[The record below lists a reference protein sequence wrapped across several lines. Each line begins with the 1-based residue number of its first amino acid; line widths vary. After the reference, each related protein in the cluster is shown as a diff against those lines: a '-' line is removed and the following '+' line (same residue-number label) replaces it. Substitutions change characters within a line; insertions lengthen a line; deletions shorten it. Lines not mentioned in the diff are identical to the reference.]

1 MIASTGVKPSSRS
14 TTKQKPKPKAK
25 RASRSVPRTTP
36 RDAAPSPLPVTAT
49 NVAVET
55 IRRTVV
61 GEPPSARHL
70 EVLYA
75 ALQLISERG
84 YAGASLREL
93 ARRLGVSQPSLYH
106 YFTSK
111 EDLVDQIIS
120 HLGQS
125 MFQSLAPPELPAH
138 ADGIP
143 TFLVKFLVQLYRDET
158 YPRFVR
164 FVFLTAL
171 EQPRHRAAVR
181 RLYTEQGETTMRFVL
196 APYAARGEIDLEEGV
211 RLLQLIIRGIGLA
224 FIEERVLYQN
234 DRAEEFL
241 QGLIEYAER
250 AGQTLVRAARPVG
263 KKSR

>member
-1 MIASTGVKPSSRS
+1 MIASAGVKPSSRS
-14 TTKQKPKPKAK
+14 TSKSKSKPK
-25 RASRSVPRTTP
+25 RTP
-36 RDAAPSPLPVTAT
+36 RAASASTTATPLPSAAPHPHT
-49 NVAVET
+49 NVAVDA
-55 IRRTVV
+55 IRRTVA
-61 GEPPSARHL
+61 GEPPSPRHL

-125 MFQSLAPPELPAH
+125 MFQSLAPPALPAH

-181 RLYTEQGETTMRFVL
+181 RLYTEQGETTMRLVL

-241 QGLIEYAER
+241 QELIEYAER
-250 AGQTLVRAARPVG
+250 AGQTLVRAARPT
-263 KKSR
+263 KTK

>member
-1 MIASTGVKPSSRS
+1 MIASAGVKPSSRS
-14 TTKQKPKPKAK
+14 TAKPKPKPK
-25 RASRSVPRTTP
+25 RQTRVAPRTTP
-36 RDAAPSPLPVTAT
+36 AVAAPSPSAEAPA
-49 NVAVET
+49 NVAVDA
-55 IRRTVV
+55 IRRTIA
-61 GEPPSARHL
+61 GEPPSARHI

-181 RLYTEQGETTMRFVL
+181 RLYTEQGETTMRLVL
-196 APYAARGEIDLEEGV
+196 APYAARGEIELEEGV
-211 RLLQLIIRGIGLA
+211 RLLQLIVRGVGLA

-250 AGQTLVRAARPVG
+250 AGQTLVRAARPAA